1 MENNWVKVFT
11 TENAITAEI
20 IKQALVENDI
30 PAVVL
35 NKQDSSYG
43 TFGMLTILVRPEHVE
58 AATAYIQENDLS

>member
-1 MENNWVKVFT
+1 MENNWVKVYT

-35 NKQDSSYG
+35 NQQDSSYR
-43 TFGMLTILVRPEHVE
+43 TFGVLTVLVRPDDEDK
-58 AATAYIQENDLS
+58 AIAFIKENEL